1 MGWAGF
7 SIEVKNINTF
17 KLYNSLSDK
26 CKDTFFPTY
35 DKNIKRNIRNEK
47 KDEII
52 MNRQVAD
59 LR

>member
-17 KLYNSLSDK
+17 KLYISLSDK
-26 CKDTFFPTY
+26 RKDTFFTTC
-35 DKNIKRNIRNEK
+35 DKNIKQNIRNEK